1 MEIRKVELYFLEMR
15 LKEPFK
21 TSFGVTDTRTVV
33 LTRVEEKGGEEG
45 WGEIVAG
52 HGPWYSYETYEID
65 FLVLEKYIV
74 PLVIGEN
81 LEDVTDYVRLV
92 SKIRGYP
99 MAKAGIEEA
108 LWDLYSRETGVPLS
122 KLFGGMKKEIVSGV
136 SIGIKPNVEMLIKE
150 VYRRLDE
157 GYRRIKIKIEP
168 GKDVILVKRI
178 REEFGDIPLQVDAN
192 GAYTLADMDVFL
204 KLDKFGLLMIEQP
217 LNYDD
222 LLHHSI
228 LSRKMRTP
236 ICLDESIRSLHDTI
250 LAHKLGSAEIVNI
263 KPARVGG
270 LLQSKK
276 ILDAVSGLGL
286 GAWIGGMLET
296 GIGRAFLVALA
307 SHPSV
312 TYPND
317 ISASDRYWDED
328 IVEPPWSL
336 TKNGT
341 IVVPRE
347 PGLGVEV
354 KTPLIEKLVKKK
366 WSIVA

>member
-1 MEIRKVELYFLEMR
+1 MEIRKVELYLLDMK

-21 TSFGVTDTRTVV
+21 TSFGVTDVRPVV
-33 LTRVEEKGGEEG
+33 LVRVEERGGEEG
-45 WGEIVAG
+45 WGELVAG

-65 FLVLEKYIV
+65 YLVLEKYIV
-74 PLVIGEN
+74 PLIIGEN
-81 LEDVTDYVRLV
+81 LKDITDYVKLV

-99 MAKAGIEEA
+99 MAKAAVEEA
-108 LWDLYSRETGVPLS
+108 LWDLYSRETGIPLS
-122 KLFGGMKKEIVSGV
+122 KLFGGVKEEVVSGV

-168 GKDVILVKRI
+168 GKDVVLVKKI

-192 GAYTLADMDVFL
+192 SAYTIADVDVFL

-217 LNYDD
+217 LGYDD

-228 LSRKMRTP
+228 LSKKLITP
-236 ICLDESIRSLHDTI
+236 ICLDESIKNLHDVI
-250 LAHKLGSAEIVNI
+250 LAYKLGSAEIINI
-263 KPARVGG
+263 KPARVSGPFE
-270 LLQSKK
+270 SKK
-276 ILDAVSGLGL
+276 ILDVVSGLGL

-317 ISASDRYWDED
+317 ISASDRYWNED
-328 IVEPPWSL
+328 IVEPPWIL

-341 IVVPRE
+341 IAVPKK

-354 KTPLIEKLVKKK
+354 NTSLIEKRVKKK